1 MQSMVRGSNERRPQP
16 RKLLTLVHSGEQF
29 LHDGDV
35 CNLGSIN
42 LEGFHK
48 DGQVDVNA
56 LKAVTRTAVRMLDN
70 VIDISKFPVEKVNQ
84 TFRANRRLGLG
95 IMGYVKSNAKM
106 E

>member
-1 MQSMVRGSNERRPQP
+1 MPGLGRIESCNPC
-16 RKLLTLVHSGEQF
+16 GEQF

-48 DGQVDVNA
+48 DGEIDIDG

-95 IMGYVKSNAKM
+95 IMGYVEQVVSL